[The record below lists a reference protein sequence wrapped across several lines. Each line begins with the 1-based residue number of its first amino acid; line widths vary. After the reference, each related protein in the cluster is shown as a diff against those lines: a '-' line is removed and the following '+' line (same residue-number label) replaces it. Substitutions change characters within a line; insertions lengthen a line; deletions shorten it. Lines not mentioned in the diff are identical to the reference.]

1 MKIFS
6 LNVNRFGKTVN
17 FKYKQSTPMEIA
29 NWNSDFNCNLRK
41 AIAKDI
47 AKYVTD
53 NRNNIDIALFQ
64 EVDYQECFEEFVS
77 YFVRLGYQVNI
88 PQGIGF
94 DPMIAFTNMIVAKPD
109 IKIAY
114 QPTQYCNVIARWQE
128 CKINLNDKE
137 IYILN
142 LHADRNII
150 DRKDRDQYRKQQNE
164 NARFYYPL
172 QKYIPM
178 RKDEYFV
185 VVGDYNAA
193 SNDDR
198 AIKKKETD
206 EVFIF
211 NTEIL
216 NIFKINGFVDIKDK
230 ENIYTYYPYKNKQSG
245 RRLDHCFISKNV
257 SKTFNCKGYT
267 DETVNALVYPDTGF
281 TDHSAIILEI
291 N

>member
-77 YFVRLGYQVNI
+77 YFIRLGYQVNI

-94 DPMIAFTNMIVAKPD
+94 DPMIAFTNMIVVKPD

-114 QPTQYCNVIARWQE
+114 QPTRYCNVIARWQE

-142 LHADRNII
+142 LHADGST
-150 DRKDRDQYRKQQNE
+150 
-164 NARFYYPL
+164 RFCDPL

-178 RKDEYFV
+178 RKDKYFV
-185 VVGDYNAA
+185 VIGDYNAA

-198 AIKKKETD
+198 AEKLKETD
-206 EVFIF
+206 KVLIF
-211 NTEIL
+211 NTEVL
-216 NIFKINGFVDIKDK
+216 NIFKNNGFVDIKDK
-230 ENIYTYYPYKNKQSG
+230 ENIYTYYPDKNKQSG
-245 RRLDHCFISKNV
+245 RRLDHCFISNNV
-257 SKTFNCKGYT
+257 SENFSCKGYT